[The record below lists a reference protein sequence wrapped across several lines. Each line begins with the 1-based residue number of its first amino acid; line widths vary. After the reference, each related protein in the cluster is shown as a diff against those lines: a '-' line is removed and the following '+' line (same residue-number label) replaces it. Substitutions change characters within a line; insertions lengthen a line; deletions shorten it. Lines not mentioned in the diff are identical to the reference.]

1 MEGSYPPVYPLSPI
15 LITMMQKPLVDGTYL
30 SVRSFAL
37 HNHAVSMIIYLGW
50 TIVAWL
56 MCLTQFVTIYF
67 VTVQQFLRYSFV
79 YLCVTGQFLTRKFIT
94 DQLACLFWLVLLAS
108 YITDKFVTD

>member
-56 MCLTQFVTIYF
+56 VCLT
-67 VTVQQFLRYSFV
+67 
-79 YLCVTGQFLTRKFIT
+79 
-94 DQLACLFWLVLLAS
+94 
-108 YITDKFVTD
+108 